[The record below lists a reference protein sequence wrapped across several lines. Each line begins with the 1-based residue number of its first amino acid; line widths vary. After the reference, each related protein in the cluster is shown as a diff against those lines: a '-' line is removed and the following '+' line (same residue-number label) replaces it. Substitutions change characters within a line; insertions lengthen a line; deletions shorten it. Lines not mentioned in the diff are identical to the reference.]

1 MEHKAKIKEK
11 CVFYRY
17 CCPKGIQTLNFSDPE
32 AQIKSPQIWEGT
44 KINFLTSDVLT
55 VILIG
60 INMLETRYYQLTDKE
75 SLPMAT
81 CPGSCMFTI
90 TSVLG
95 LARSPFQITLDF

>member
-11 CVFYRY
+11 CVFSRY

-75 SLPMAT
+75 PLPMAT
-81 CPGSCMFTI
+81 GPGSCMFTI